1 MAEVVN
7 IPKVKESDLTRETST
22 LTNPVAKE
30 RKAIEKV
37 ELKGTVVTKKPSFIS
52 KLKDTFI
59 ADDAR
64 DVGDYIVW
72 DILVPTIKRTIRD
85 IIVGSADRVFL
96 GSSSPNSSSSLYR
109 ERGVTYVK
117 RTDYASLTR
126 EQKSRNAQISRQAQ
140 EANKPATRSN
150 FRLNSIVFDN
160 YDDAASVLERMVD
173 YLDTYGQ
180 VSVDDYF
187 DLVGQSSDYTAQ
199 NWGWTSLASATIV
212 NTFGGYFIKLPNPVI
227 IKE

>member
-7 IPKVKESDLTRETST
+7 IPKVKESGLTREVST
-22 LTNPVAKE
+22 LSNPSATSEK
-30 RKAIEKV
+30 KSIEKV
-37 ELKGTVVTKKPSFIS
+37 ELKGTVVTKKPTFFT

-85 IIVGSADRVFL
+85 VIVGSADRVFL
-96 GSSSPNSSSSLYR
+96 GTSSPNSSSTLYR

-117 RTDYASLTR
+117 RTDYSA
-126 EQKSRNAQISRQAQ
+126 KSRSQTPDTSGLRPANRPASRQ
-140 EANKPATRSN
+140 N
-150 FRLNSIVFDN
+150 FHLNEIIFDN
-160 YDDAASVLERMVD
+160 YDDAAAVLERLVD
-173 YLDTYGQ
+173 YLDTYGK

-187 DLVGQSSDYTAQ
+187 DLVGQTSNYTAQ
-199 NWGWTSLASATIV
+199 NWGWTSLSSATIV
-212 NTFGGYFIKLPNPVI
+212 NTFGGYFIKLPAPVV

>member
-1 MAEVVN
+1 MAEVN
-7 IPKVKESDLTRETST
+7 NMPKVSQSDLTRETST
-22 LTNPVAKE
+22 LTNPIVKD
-30 RKAIEKV
+30 KPGIEKV
-37 ELKGTVVTKKPSFIS
+37 ELKGTVVTQKPSFLS
-52 KLKDTFI
+52 KLKETFI

-117 RTDYASLTR
+117 RTDYSTLSRSQQNRPKYLESR
-126 EQKSRNAQISRQAQ
+126 EQKDNR
-140 EANKPATRSN
+140 PATRSN
-150 FRLNSIVFDN
+150 FQLNSIIFDN

-212 NTFGGYFIKLPNPVI
+212 TTFGGYFIKLPNPVI